1 MFPLS
6 PDHFATSSHPAASD
20 NLRRPF
26 FGWLDLIEA
35 VHGESIATALINNLA
50 SLFGNDPG
58 QVLWGLSPD
67 DNFRIL
73 LHCLNHIGQARV
85 SQEVTR
91 CHGTSHSSE

>member
-1 MFPLS
+1 MFPLA
-6 PDHFATSSHPAASD
+6 PDHFATESHPAASD

-35 VHGESIATALINNLA
+35 VHGEDVGTTIINKLA
-50 SLFGNDPG
+50 SLFGNNPG
-58 QVLWGLSPD
+58 DKLWHLSPD

-73 LHCLNHIGQARV
+73 AHMLNHIGAIDVNREAAQ
-85 SQEVTR
+85 

>member
-50 SLFGNDPG
+50 SIFGDDPG
-58 QVLWGLSPD
+58 DKLWQLSPD

-73 LHCLNHIGQARV
+73 AHLLNHIGAIDVNREAAQ
-85 SQEVTR
+85 
-91 CHGTSHSSE
+91 CHGSIRTRE

>member
-6 PDHFATSSHPAASD
+6 PDHFATESHPAAGD

-35 VHGESIATALINNLA
+35 VRGESIATALINNLA
-50 SLFGNDPG
+50 SLFGYDPG
-58 QVLWGLSPD
+58 DKPWQLSPD

-73 LHCLNHIGQARV
+73 LHCLNHIGASNVNRESTQ
-85 SQEVTR
+85 
-91 CHGTSHSSE
+91 CHGSTRSGE

>member
-1 MFPLS
+1 MFPLA

-26 FGWLDLIEA
+26 LAWLDLIEA
-35 VHGESIATALINNLA
+35 VHGENVGTTLINQLA
-50 SLFGNDPG
+50 SLFGDDPG
-58 QVLWGLSPD
+58 DKLWQLSPD

-73 LHCLNHIGQARV
+73 AHPLNHIGVIDINREAAQ
-85 SQEVTR
+85 